1 MSFTRTMY
9 KIRINSVGFRLER
22 LFFKGKEWK
31 GKVA

>member
-9 KIRINSVGFRLER
+9 NIRITVLDSDQER
-22 LFFKGKEWK
+22 FSLVGKEWK